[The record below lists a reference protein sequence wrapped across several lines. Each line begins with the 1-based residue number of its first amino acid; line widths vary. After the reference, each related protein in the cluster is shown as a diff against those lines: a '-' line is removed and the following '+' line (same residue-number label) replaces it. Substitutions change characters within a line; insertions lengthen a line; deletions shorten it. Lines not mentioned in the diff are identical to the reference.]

1 MKICFLDSSTIP
13 YTSSDLESK
22 NIRGAENVI
31 IHLSRELSKLD
42 NDVDVYN
49 NCSENSIIENVK
61 WSNLDKI
68 NKNITYD
75 VAFTNNDI
83 KLFDKVIAKKYVAFS
98 HSIQSIE
105 KFIRKGQLI
114 SYLKYKPKII
124 LLGKYHDKNRNFLL
138 KMFGKI
144 NLQWAVD
151 QLFLETTLDE
161 SIIENRA
168 IFTSRSDRNLDILIN
183 IWKNNIFPKNKS
195 ISLYSTPSDLIDNNY
210 NIFSRKFDNKKSM
223 VRDLLKSKVLL
234 VPGHKGEIYCIAA
247 EEARELC
254 IPIVTLGIGSLNE
267 RVKHGITGFVAK
279 NYDEFAYYTLKI
291 FDDEIL
297 WKSLRNNLIKMRGT
311 KKWSTVAINLLKEIQ

>member
-1 MKICFLDSSTIP
+1 MKICFLDSSPIA

-42 NDVDVYN
+42 IDVDVYN
-49 NCSENSIIENVK
+49 NCLKKKIIENVK
-61 WSNLDKI
+61 WSNLDNV
-68 NKNITYD
+68 NKNTTYD
-75 VAFTNNDI
+75 IAFTNNDI
-83 KLFDKVIAKKYVAFS
+83 RLFDKVIAKKYVAFS

-124 LLGKYHDKNRNFLL
+124 LLGKYHEKNRNFLL
-138 KMFGKI
+138 KIFGTI

-151 QLFLETTLDE
+151 PLFLETSLDE
-161 SIIENRA
+161 STIENRA
-168 IFTSRSDRNLDILIN
+168 IFTSRRDRNLDILIN
-183 IWKNNIFPKNKS
+183 IWKYNIFPKNKS
-195 ISLYSTPSDLIDNNY
+195 ISLYATPTELIDNSY
-210 NIFSRKFDNKKSM
+210 NIFSREFDNKKSM

-254 IPIVTLGIGSLNE
+254 IPIVTLGIGSLSE
-267 RVKHGITGFVAK
+267 RVKHGVTGFIAK
-279 NYDEFAYYTLKI
+279 NYEEFAYYTLNI
-291 FDDEIL
+291 FNDELL
-297 WKSLRNNLIKMRGT
+297 WKNLRNNLIKMRGT
-311 KKWSTVAINLLKEIQ
+311 KKWHSVAINLLNQIH